1 MLEKTIESLLDCK
14 KIKQVNPKGINPEY
28 SLEVL
33 MLNLQCFGHLM
44 QRINSLGKALILGE
58 IEGKWRRRQQR
69 MRWLDSI
76 TTSMGMGLSKR
87 QEIMKDWEAWCA
99 EVHRIAK
106 SWA

>member
-76 TTSMGMGLSKR
+76 TTSMDMNSSQLW
-87 QEIMKDWEAWCA
+87 EIVKHREALCA
-99 EVHRIAK
+99 EVHGVAK
-106 SWA
+106 S